1 MALPAFTD
9 NDDGTL
15 HDGVQAAVMAPGRA
29 MARAATCGLPA
40 LEPASILVTR
50 FAAAC
55 VVVRQTM
62 TRPFSR
68 SVAAT
73 VQRLCVAVASLALAA
88 CASLTDGVGPTPPT
102 TDNASRVD
110 VSTPPQVLAIPAP
123 PQGAVESATAPDAV
137 SAAAS
142 APQAAAG
149 EEPAA
154 VTAPVDPL
162 RPEVR
167 VNLEDRSARLDL
179 WMRVRRGFGVGNL
192 NGDLVRK
199 AERMY
204 ASQPDYMLRMTE
216 RGGRYLFHIVEEVQR
231 RNLPTELA
239 LLPFVESAF
248 NPEALSHASASGMWQ
263 FMPATG
269 RVFNLKQNVFRDD
282 RRDVLASTRAAL
294 DYLVKLH
301 GMFGD
306 WHLALAAYNWGQGS
320 VRRAIKRNQALGRP
334 TDYQSL
340 KMPNETRFYIPK
352 LQAIKNIVDKPSAF
366 GLVLPTLENHPYFL
380 TVGIERDMDVALAA
394 HLANLPIA
402 EFTALNPQLNRAVIL
417 AAGTTQL
424 LMPYDNANH
433 FVKAMQR
440 HQGPLASWTTWTVP
454 QSMKS
459 ADAARQAG
467 MPEATFLAIN
477 HIPPRM
483 IVQAGSTV
491 LVPRSATKLTDVS
504 EQLADSASLALAHES
519 PALRKMRFRVGK
531 AGDSVEAIAKR
542 YRVTPLQVAAW
553 NKVSPTAR
561 FAAGSAVE
569 VHVATKTKRA
579 VAARGAQVAKVRSVR
594 VKTKSTRVA
603 EGQSVAPLRR

>member
-1 MALPAFTD
+1 MSPPS
-9 NDDGTL
+9 TL
-15 HDGVQAAVMAPGRA
+15 VMRDRMP
-29 MARAATCGLPA
+29 
-40 LEPASILVTR
+40 S
-50 FAAAC
+50 FANTLKR
-55 VVVRQTM
+55 V
-62 TRPFSR
+62 S
-68 SVAAT
+68 
-73 VQRLCVAVASLALAA
+73 AA
-88 CASLTDGVGPTPPT
+88 CALLALSACANLADGNGRAPSMPGHVEGVSDASTASGSGVTPG
-102 TDNASRVD
+102 DGSM
-110 VSTPPQVLAIPAP
+110 AP
-123 PQGAVESATAPDAV
+123 VAPR

-142 APQAAAG
+142 SPTPSQSEGATGPSAATITAAG
-149 EEPAA
+149 N
-154 VTAPVDPL
+154 APVTDAVAEPIDPL

-179 WMRVRRGFGVGNL
+179 WTRVRQGFGVANL
-192 NGDLVRK
+192 DGDIVRK

-204 ASQPDYMLRMTE
+204 ASQPDYVLRMTE

-320 VRRAIKRNQALGRP
+320 VRRAIKRNQAAGRP

-340 KMPNETRFYIPK
+340 RMPNETRFYIPK
-352 LQAIKNIVDKPSAF
+352 LQAIKNIVAKPSNF
-366 GLVLPTLENHPYFL
+366 GLTLPTLENHPYFL
-380 TVGIERDMDVALAA
+380 SVGIERDMDVELAA
-394 HLANLPIA
+394 RLADMPIV
-402 EFTALNPQLNRAVIL
+402 EFKALNPQLNRAVIL
-417 AAGTTQL
+417 AAGTAQL

-433 FVKAMQR
+433 FVKAVQR
-440 HQGPLASWTTWTVP
+440 HPGPLASWTTWTVP

-459 ADAARQAG
+459 AEAAKQAG
-467 MPEATFLAIN
+467 MPESSFLAIN

-491 LVPRSATKLTDVS
+491 LVPRTASKHADVS
-504 EQLADSASLALAHES
+504 EQLADNASFALAHES
-519 PALRKMRFRVGK
+519 PPMRRLVVRVGHG
-531 AGDSVEAIAKR
+531 GDSVAAIAKR
-542 YRVTPLQVAAW
+542 YRVMPLQVATW
-553 NKVSPTAR
+553 NKVSATAK
-561 FAAGSAVE
+561 FAVGSSV
-569 VHVATKTKRA
+569 VLHVVDKPKRTA
-579 VAARGAQVAKVRSVR
+579 EARGPKPVKVTQTRTPRLKAKA
-594 VKTKSTRVA
+594 KAKATRVA
-603 EGQSVAPLRR
+603 VGEASTPLRR